1 MQTHYFSK
9 TLINYKSKFNMYN
22 DEYEEPNRPVK
33 TLIGA
38 VIILCVDLIMICFIV
53 RGYLDHASWGIIAI
67 AVQSIIFSIPV
78 GGIGAALAGLL
89 LQNKSGNTYPL
100 ISVPLL
106 LLSVPMVIYPLTLL
120 SVGNFVASF
129 FEY

>member
-1 MQTHYFSK
+1 
-9 TLINYKSKFNMYN
+9 MYN

-38 VIILCVDLIMICFIV
+38 AIILCVDLIMICFIV

-67 AVQSIIFSIPV
+67 AVQIIIFSIPV